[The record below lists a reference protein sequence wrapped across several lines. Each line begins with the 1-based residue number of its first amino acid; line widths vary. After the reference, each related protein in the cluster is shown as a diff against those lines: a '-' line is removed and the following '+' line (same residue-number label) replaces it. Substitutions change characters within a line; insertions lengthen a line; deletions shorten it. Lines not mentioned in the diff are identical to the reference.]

1 VAESVNVE
9 VAHKLAEH
17 EEHDGHGGG
26 RGDEHSRW
34 HRVLDVFEVML
45 LAVVAVATAWTG
57 YQAAQWDG
65 RQSLR
70 YGESSRLR
78 FEADAASTRAGQEI
92 VADSAGFTAWQ
103 QAHSAGDTELMD
115 DLVRRFTPDYRAAFD
130 EWLATDP
137 FQNPDA
143 PAGPAY
149 MPGYVNADSQKATA
163 LNKEA
168 SDAFEEGSEAR
179 EHGEEYVRNAVLF
192 ASVLFLVAL
201 AQRQRSRGARLAAN
215 GIAFALFTFVMVSVV
230 TLPRL

>member
-17 EEHDGHGGG
+17 EHEHG
-26 RGDEHSRW
+26 EAMQRW
-34 HRVLDVFEVML
+34 HRVVDLFEVVL
-45 LAVVAVATAWTG
+45 LAIVAIATAWTG

-92 VADSAGFTAWQ
+92 VADSAGFTAWL
-103 QAHSAGDTELMD
+103 QARAAGDTELMD
-115 DLVRRFTPDYRAAFD
+115 ELSRRFTPDYRAAFD

-137 FQNPDA
+137 FQNPNA
-143 PAGPAY
+143 PPGPAY
-149 MPGYVNADSQKATA
+149 MPGYENADSKKAEK
-163 LNKEA
+163 LNEEA
-168 SDAFEEGSEAR
+168 SVAFDEGTEAR
-179 EHGEEYVRNAVLF
+179 EHGEGYVRNAVLF
-192 ASVLFLVAL
+192 ATVLFLVAL
-201 AQRQRSRGARLAAN
+201 AQRQRARNARLAAN
-215 GIAFALFTFVMVSVV
+215 VIAFALFVFVLVSVA

>member
-1 VAESVNVE
+1 
-9 VAHKLAEH
+9 
-17 EEHDGHGGG
+17 
-26 RGDEHSRW
+26 
-34 HRVLDVFEVML
+34 VLDVFEVML
-45 LAVVAVATAWTG
+45 LAFVAVATAWTG

-92 VADSAGFTAWQ
+92 VADSAGFTAWM

-115 DLVRRFTPDYRAAFD
+115 DLARRFTPDYRTAF
-130 EWLATDP
+130 EQWLATDP
-137 FQNPDA
+137 YQNPNA

-149 MPGYVNADSQKATA
+149 MPGYVNPDSQKATA

-168 SDAFEEGSEAR
+168 SHAFEEGTEAR

-215 GIAFALFTFVMVSVV
+215 GIAFALFTFVMISVV